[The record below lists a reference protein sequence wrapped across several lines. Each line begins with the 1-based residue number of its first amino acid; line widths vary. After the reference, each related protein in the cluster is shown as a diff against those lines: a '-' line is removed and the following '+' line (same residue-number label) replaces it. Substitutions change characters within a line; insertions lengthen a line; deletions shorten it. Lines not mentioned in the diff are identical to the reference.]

1 MQKMAL
7 VIDQTKGNIKDNLRQ
22 CYQGIIQKY
31 DTTYILIS
39 SKILFLII

>member
-7 VIDQTKGNIKDNLRQ
+7 VIDQTKGNIKDNMRQ
-22 CYQGIIQKY
+22 CYQRIVQKY
-31 DTTYILIS
+31 HTTYIFIS

>member
-7 VIDQTKGNIKDNLRQ
+7 VIDQRNIKDNMRQ